1 VIPLTS
7 LDALVDR
14 YVNHPKIGLKFPG
27 VLSVNEIKPHPP
39 RPAIKYKKIKNLE
52 YKMVNSGLFSFLTG
66 YYNYNNII
74 NFAYSDNFQLCV

>member
-1 VIPLTS
+1 VIALTS

-39 RPAIKYKKIKNLE
+39 RPAIKYKKNQKLGI
-52 YKMVNSGLFSFLTG
+52 
-66 YYNYNNII
+66 
-74 NFAYSDNFQLCV
+74 